1 MTADLSQ
8 KLAAADRAALDA
20 VRREA
25 EQALA
30 YNVNNPFVLGAALR
44 CLLTSTSDLVERLA
58 TAERDIATFI
68 ESASDAHKRAEAAE
82 RERDEARRIA
92 AEHRCVEI
100 NPTNCP
106 TCSPLALAWDNP
118 EDAVYDA
125 APTASRPMTRDE
137 AEAVEEIESA
147 MFTAPPPDAAREAKR
162 RCACGCEGD
171 PFVTPPPISRPV
183 SVSNANAE
191 VVAAL
196 DQHRRFPGPDATRLM
211 AHALETVLRTPAL
224 APAPSPS
231 THALLKVEVKP

>member
-1 MTADLSQ
+1 MEETVIDPAI
-8 KLAAADRAALDA
+8 KRAEMALKESDHDWL
-20 VRREA
+20 RSGRLEI
-25 EQALA
+25 
-30 YNVNNPFVLGAALR
+30 ALR
-44 CLLTSTSDLVERLA
+44 SLLSSTSDLAERLA
-58 TAERDIATFI
+58 GAERDIATFI

-162 RCACGCEGD
+162 RCAAQSGGEAVKTKNVYVFLAINIYGELEAEARTTRAEARRERASWSKC
-171 PFVTPPPISRPV
+171 PV
-183 SVSNANAE
+183 SPIVKVAVPLPE
-191 VVAAL
+191 VL
-196 DQHRRFPGPDATRLM
+196 P
-211 AHALETVLRTPAL
+211 
-224 APAPSPS
+224 
-231 THALLKVEVKP
+231 